1 MCGIP
6 LEPPRAGIIQN
17 IDIPQYIWRDGHHRP
32 QFLFTSPQNQICRQ
46 ELNEY
51 VSITLTR
58 FIIKAMNRQVYII
71 LVFGLLGVSFGAP
84 LARFL
89 PELAAL
95 TIAFWRMAGA
105 STLLWSH
112 GIVQKQ
118 EPLAKAKFPSIIV
131 AGIFLAL
138 HFAFFYSAVKLT
150 SIASA
155 TLFATLAPI
164 FTLMYERFALK
175 HKFPVGALIGLWMAI
190 VGATIVQGTGFE
202 WGSQATKGN
211 LYALASSAFMSV
223 VLIIAQRVRSEITN
237 IMYTRWLYLFAALTL
252 ALITFAMGIDLSFEF
267 GDAKWLLGLV
277 VLPTLIGHNSMSYA
291 VKYLRPTIVGS
302 MPFGEPVLASI
313 LAYIL
318 FGELVGM
325 NVILGGAIT
334 LSGLVLLTLKRS

>member
-1 MCGIP
+1 VSMT
-6 LEPPRAGIIQN
+6 
-17 IDIPQYIWRDGHHRP
+17 
-32 QFLFTSPQNQICRQ
+32 FTTIM
-46 ELNEY
+46 
-51 VSITLTR
+51 
-58 FIIKAMNRQVYII
+58 FKAMNNRIYVM

-112 GIVQKQ
+112 GAIKRQA
-118 EPLAKAKFPSIIV
+118 PLAKNKFPAIIV

-138 HFAFFYSAVKLT
+138 HFAFFYSAVKST

-164 FTLMYERFALK
+164 FTLAYERFALK
-175 HKFPVGALIGLWMAI
+175 HKFPVGALFGLWMAI
-190 VGATIVQGTGFE
+190 AGAVIVQGTGFE
-202 WGSQATKGN
+202 WGSEATKGN
-211 LYALASSAFMSV
+211 FYALASSAFMSV

-252 ALITFAMGIDLSFEF
+252 ALIIFSMGIDISFQQA
-267 GDAKWLLGLV
+267 DTKWLFGLV

-302 MPFGEPVLASI
+302 MPFGEPVLASV
-313 LAYIL
+313 LAYIF
-318 FGELVGM
+318 FGELVGL
-325 NVILGGAIT
+325 NVIIGGAIT